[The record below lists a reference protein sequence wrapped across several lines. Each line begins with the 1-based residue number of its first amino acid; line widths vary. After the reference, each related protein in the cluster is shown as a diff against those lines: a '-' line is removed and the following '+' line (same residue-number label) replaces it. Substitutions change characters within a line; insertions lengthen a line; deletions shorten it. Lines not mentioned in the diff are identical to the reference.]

1 MTLIKADRIYTGR
14 VLNLD
19 SDTVRFPDGSVGQ
32 LEMIRH
38 PGASAVL
45 PFLDDPAEPNPRVV
59 LIRQFRHAASDF
71 IYEIP
76 AGRIDPGESAET
88 CAVRELA
95 EETGFRAARL
105 RHLTTIYTT
114 PGFIDERIHLFMASG
129 LEAGTHQREA
139 DELLEIQQFRWSEVL
154 ELVRAGNL
162 VDSKSLTTILF
173 VQCFV
178 KN

>member
-1 MTLIKADRIYTGR
+1 MTLIKAERIYSGR

-19 SDTVRFPDGSVGQ
+19 ADTVGFPDGSTGL

-45 PFLDDPAEPNPRVV
+45 PFLDEPSDQDPRVV
-59 LIRQFRHAASDF
+59 LIRQFRHATNGF

-76 AGRIDPGESAET
+76 AGRLDAGERPEA
-88 CAVRELA
+88 CAARELA
-95 EETGFRAARL
+95 EETGYRAARL
-105 RHLTTIYTT
+105 HHLTTVYTT
-114 PGFIDERIHLFMASG
+114 PGFTDERIHLFQATG

-139 DELLEIQQFRWSEVL
+139 DEFLELHQFHWSEVL
-154 ELVRAGNL
+154 ELVRTGQI
-162 VDSKSLTTILF
+162 VDGKTLAAILF

-178 KN
+178 K